1 VAHIAELERWPS
13 NRCIIAD
20 VDRVSRWWTD
30 VGALGVIALAKTR
43 GEGIAACER
52 GAATW
57 LLRDC
62 SIPRLVAALKTICS
76 SRKRRNATSEKM
88 GRETR
93 RVRIL
98 RRAAGV
104 MDGVSLGAL
113 VPGLAYDLDAG
124 VAWYLI
130 TLGAAEEDVFMR
142 SVSVVPDDDP
152 YIAHLTG
159 GIIVT
164 QTQTPRQAAAADKP
178 GKGHRRLV
186 NKRKSQRRS

>member
-1 VAHIAELERWPS
+1 VSYTDAHVLLESDPARLARLRGGLTRAGIPTVAVAHIAELERWPS

-76 SRKRRNATSEKM
+76 SRKRRNATS
-88 GRETR
+88 
-93 RVRIL
+93 
-98 RRAAGV
+98 
-104 MDGVSLGAL
+104 D
-113 VPGLAYDLDAG
+113 
-124 VAWYLI
+124 
-130 TLGAAEEDVFMR
+130 
-142 SVSVVPDDDP
+142 
-152 YIAHLTG
+152 
-159 GIIVT
+159 
-164 QTQTPRQAAAADKP
+164 RQAAAADKP
-178 GKGHRRLV
+178 GKRHRRLV
-186 NKRKSQRRS
+186 N